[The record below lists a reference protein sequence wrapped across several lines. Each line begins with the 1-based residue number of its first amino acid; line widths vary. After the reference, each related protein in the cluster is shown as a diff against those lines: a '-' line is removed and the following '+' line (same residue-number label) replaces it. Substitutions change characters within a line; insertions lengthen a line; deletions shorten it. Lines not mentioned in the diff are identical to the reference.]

1 MLYCSYC
8 ESDMYSACC
17 VTNKPKLKLKCVF
30 GGEYEEEQLTKN
42 IRLEYWLYFFLVL
55 FHMHF
60 CEKRWGVTTYPGLG
74 QVVTRLG
81 ASCHI
86 TIVTVMNA

>member
-1 MLYCSYC
+1 MNAWGIQSVIDGEGLWRVFLASYAPLFDTYRERGASC
-8 ESDMYSACC
+8 HIKCFSSDFFQTFDREVC
-17 VTNKPKLKLKCVF
+17 F

-60 CEKRWGVTTYPGLG
+60 CEKNEV
-74 QVVTRLG
+74 
-81 ASCHI
+81 
-86 TIVTVMNA
+86 

>member
-1 MLYCSYC
+1 MS
-8 ESDMYSACC
+8 S
-17 VTNKPKLKLKCVF
+17 KLLTEKCVF

-60 CEKRWGVTTYPGLG
+60 CEKKWGVTTYPGLG
-74 QVVTRLG
+74 QVVTQLG

-86 TIVTVMNA
+86 TSCCHECMEGKSQIGYK